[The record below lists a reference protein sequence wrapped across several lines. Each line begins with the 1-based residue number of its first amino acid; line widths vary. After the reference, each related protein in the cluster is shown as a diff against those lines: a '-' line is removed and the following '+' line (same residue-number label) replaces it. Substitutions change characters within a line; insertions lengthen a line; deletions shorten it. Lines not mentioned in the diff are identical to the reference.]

1 MVLRMKFLFQFDV
14 LIPPGTVVLL
24 RQADNDEYTLQK
36 KLIFRTLERMD
47 LLMSD

>member
-36 KLIFRTLERMD
+36 SFNFKDTGTNGLIDE
-47 LLMSD
+47 